1 MREQAIG
8 RGTVPVHRVRRYIDR
23 IAGVQHLRLLA
34 LETDAANAGQTEER
48 LPNRVRVP
56 RGARAGRERNDG
68 TSKARWR
75 LGRNHRILEHNAGE
89 GLGGAPRLVVR
100 APARMTPALTGMT
113 VLLLVATA
121 S

>member
-1 MREQAIG
+1 
-8 RGTVPVHRVRRYIDR
+8 
-23 IAGVQHLRLLA
+23 LRLLA

-75 LGRNHRILEHNAGE
+75 LGGNHRILEHNAGE
-89 GLGGAPRLVVR
+89 SLGSAPPCGARSGANDSGFDWHDC
-100 APARMTPALTGMT
+100 APSRGDGF
-113 VLLLVATA
+113 VTA
-121 S
+121 QNKR